1 MTLQINVGVETGIAV
16 VPCWKC
22 ALAQIFG
29 IIRNDV
35 DCSGE
40 FKMKSTCILKA
51 IGGIRDG

>member
-1 MTLQINVGVETGIAV
+1 MRKGPYIGALMTLQIKVGVETGIAV

-29 IIRNDV
+29 MIRNDV

-40 FKMKSTCILKA
+40 I
-51 IGGIRDG
+51 